1 LDNERVR
8 IHITHEETIDI
19 GPRILDLYKS
29 PRVRSSLEK
38 VIAEPLTR
46 SGIEEFRTNFSDTD
60 EQVIV
65 RKDEKEYFE
74 MPLLGDE
81 ILGENI
87 TDAYLQ
93 VISLSFKED
102 NKWRFSRGETVFY
115 ALIEDASFLDR
126 IDKNEVRFSKDDIL
140 KVKLYTKDFLTGT
153 GFKTEYKVL
162 EVLEHRSAA
171 RQLRL
176 QMEDED
182 DDKEGDDDEKSSA

>member
-182 DDKEGDDDEKSSA
+182 DDKEGDDD